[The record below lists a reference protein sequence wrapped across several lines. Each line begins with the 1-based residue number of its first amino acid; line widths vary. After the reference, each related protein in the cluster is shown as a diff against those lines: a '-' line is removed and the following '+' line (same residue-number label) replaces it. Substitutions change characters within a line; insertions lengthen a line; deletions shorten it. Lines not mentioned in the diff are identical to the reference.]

1 MVTFLYGGDRNESG
15 NIIQE
20 KPVMHPEIP
29 GSKKCVGAVSTRMTP
44 LKMGKELR
52 VYICNLCFG
61 IAGLAFPYAYI
72 IQMLKRK
79 NELRNFEIG
88 PHNISVSSS
97 SRRAGQ
103 GLRREI
109 SGSAP

>member
-61 IAGLAFPYAYI
+61 IAGLSHETMNGREK
-72 IQMLKRK
+72 QMTVS
-79 NELRNFEIG
+79 NFQIRQRLIVLL
-88 PHNISVSSS
+88 H
-97 SRRAGQ
+97 
-103 GLRREI
+103 
-109 SGSAP
+109 